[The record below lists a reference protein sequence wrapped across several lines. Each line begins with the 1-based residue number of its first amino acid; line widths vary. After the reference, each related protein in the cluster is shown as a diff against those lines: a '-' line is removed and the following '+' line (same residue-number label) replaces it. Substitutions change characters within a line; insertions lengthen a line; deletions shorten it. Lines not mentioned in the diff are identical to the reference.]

1 MTQDHQARRVI
12 RWIQTRGAMEV
23 SREEVRR
30 EALGQSVN
38 ADGAQQVIFR
48 LERAGLLRALS
59 YEPAGPGRPARRW
72 QVNPMLLG
80 KQGAEIAETQTPS
93 PRPSPPSQE
102 SGGGG
107 GAGILGKTPAG
118 PKKKSTPAAGA
129 PPRGAPGGEHFCSS
143 AP

>member
-30 EALGQSVN
+30 DALGQLVN
-38 ADGAQQVIFR
+38 ADGGQQVIFR

-102 SGGGG
+102 SGAAGGG
-107 GAGILGKTPAG
+107 GVAAVGRGGCETPG
-118 PKKKSTPAAGA
+118 LREGEA
-129 PPRGAPGGEHFCSS
+129 PPRPDA
-143 AP
+143 